1 MSDLDMAQFERTRLL
16 IGDVGINKLEK
27 AKVAIFGVGGVG
39 SYTAEALARAGVGK
53 LVLVD
58 KDDICITNLN
68 RQIHAL
74 HSTIGKSKVEVMK
87 ARILDI
93 NPNAEVEIFQ
103 KFYMP
108 ENAEE
113 FSFSEYD
120 YVVDAVDNVTAKID
134 LAVRA
139 EKLSVPIISAMGAA
153 NKLNPFM
160 FEVADIYKTS
170 MCPLAKVVRKE
181 LRNRGVKS
189 LKVVYS
195 KEESI
200 KPIESENGNRVVGS
214 ISFVPSVMGLMIAS
228 EVIRD
233 LLKG

>member
-1 MSDLDMAQFERTRLL
+1 MEQFDRTKLL
-16 IGDVGINKLEK
+16 IGEDGVNKLK
-27 AKVAIFGVGGVG
+27 NITVAIFGVGGVG
-39 SYTAEALARAGVGK
+39 SYTAEALARAGVGH

-74 HSTIGKSKVEVMK
+74 HSTVGKSKVEVMK
-87 ARILDI
+87 ERILDI
-93 NPNAEVEIFQ
+93 NPEAKVEAIQEFYLPESAE
-103 KFYMP
+103 K
-108 ENAEE
+108 
-113 FSFSEYD
+113 FSFKDYD
-120 YVVDAVDNVTAKID
+120 YIVDAVDNVTAKID

-139 EKLSVPIISAMGAA
+139 EEAGIPIISAMGAA
-153 NKLNPFM
+153 NKLNPFL
-160 FEVADIYKTS
+160 FEIADIYKTS
-170 MCPLAKVVRKE
+170 VCPLAKVVRKE
-181 LRNRGVKS
+181 LRSRGVRS

-200 KPIESENGNRVVGS
+200 KPQVSEDGQRVVGS

-228 EVIRD
+228 EVIKD

>member
-1 MSDLDMAQFERTRLL
+1 MSDLDMDQFERTRML
-16 IGDVGINKLEK
+16 IGDVGINKLGK

-74 HSTIGKSKVEVMK
+74 HSTIGKSKVEIMK

-93 NPNAEVEIFQ
+93 NPNVEVEAFQ

-108 ENAEE
+108 ENAED

-139 EKLSVPIISAMGAA
+139 EKLCVPIISAMGAA

-200 KPIESENGNRVVGS
+200 KPIELEDGNRVVGS

-228 EVIRD
+228 EVIMD

>member
-1 MSDLDMAQFERTRLL
+1 MEQFARTKLL
-16 IGDVGINKLEK
+16 IGEEGVDKLKE

-39 SYTAEALARAGVGK
+39 SYTAEALARAGVGH

-74 HSTIGKSKVEVMK
+74 HSTVGRSKVEVMK
-87 ARILDI
+87 ERILDI
-93 NPNAEVEIFQ
+93 NPMAEVEEIQ
-103 KFYMP
+103 EFYLP
-108 ENAEE
+108 ESAEK
-113 FSFSEYD
+113 FSFEDYD
-120 YVVDAVDNVTAKID
+120 YIVDAVDNVTAKID

-139 EKLSVPIISAMGAA
+139 DAKGIPMISAMGAA
-153 NKLNPFM
+153 NKLNPFL

-170 MCPLAKVVRKE
+170 VCPLAKVVRKE
-181 LRNRGVKS
+181 LRSRGVKS

-200 KPIESENGNRVVGS
+200 KPKEAEAGERVVGS
-214 ISFVPSVMGLMIAS
+214 ISFVPSVMGLMIAG
-228 EVIRD
+228 EVIKD
-233 LLKG
+233 LLGGKE